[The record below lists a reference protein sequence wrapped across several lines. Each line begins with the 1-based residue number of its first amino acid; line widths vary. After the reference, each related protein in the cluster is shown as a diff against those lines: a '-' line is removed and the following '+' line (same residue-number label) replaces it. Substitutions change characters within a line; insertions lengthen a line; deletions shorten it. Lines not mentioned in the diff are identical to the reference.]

1 VREGLERVQMVGN
14 KIQKITYKLINDI
27 VIILAKQFPLALF
40 MSIALTREE
49 KRREEKE
56 LDVDVFYIRGRRIRR
71 RRKEVCLL

>member
-1 VREGLERVQMVGN
+1 MVGN

-49 KRREEKE
+49 KRKNWM
-56 LDVDVFYIRGRRIRR
+56 LIFFT
-71 RRKEVCLL
+71 